1 MIMNLIFS
9 AACSCCVLCL
19 CCCGSTQDRAVSST
33 GTGSVVVSDQDVFAK
48 HATLRVDGLGC
59 PMCAE
64 SISLLMG
71 NIDAVTDSRVD
82 LSTGTVHVDLNP
94 SIAVSEV
101 ELRSA
106 IDDGGFTFR
115 SIAFEK

>member
-1 MIMNLIFS
+1 MFTKLILSF
-9 AACSCCVLCL
+9 ACSCCVLCL
-19 CCCGSTQDRAVSST
+19 CCCGSTQERSETSSLDGAVAVSNE
-33 GTGSVVVSDQDVFAK
+33 GVYAK

-64 SISLLMG
+64 SISILMG

-82 LSTGTVHVDLNP
+82 LSDGTVHIDLDP
-94 SIAVSEV
+94 SVAVTSAQ
-101 ELRSA
+101 LRQA

-115 SIAFEK
+115 SIAFKK